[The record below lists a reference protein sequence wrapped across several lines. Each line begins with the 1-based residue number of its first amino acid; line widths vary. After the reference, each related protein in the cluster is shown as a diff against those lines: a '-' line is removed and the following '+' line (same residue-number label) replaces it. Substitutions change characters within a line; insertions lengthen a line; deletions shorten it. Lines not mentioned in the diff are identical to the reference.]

1 MSFKMYITIT
11 DIIGE
16 KTIDLSYPIQ
26 NFDSGKEVAV
36 VSMFSDNIQYKVT
49 ETFNLKLIDNS
60 EKQILNGSYTKREI
74 DAMVGRKHILVDLS
88 NDFRIIK
95 TNKLAKVI
103 DMIFNLNK
111 LDNSG
116 NLKDGRPSDTLS
128 TYYVSS
134 SKDFI
139 LFELQTPQYKALKG
153 GQIVSLTLR
162 STDQNNNVITD
173 GPGTTVLLHIRDHK
187 I

>member
-1 MSFKMYITIT
+1 MYITID

-26 NFDSGKEVAV
+26 NFNSSKEVAV
-36 VSMFSDNIQYKVT
+36 ISMFSDNIQYKVA

-60 EKQILNGSYTKREI
+60 EKHILIGSYTKRET
-74 DAMVGRKHILVDLS
+74 DAIVGGKPILADLS

-95 TNKLAKVI
+95 MNKLAKVI

-116 NLKDGRPSDTLS
+116 NLKDGRPSDALF

-134 SKDFI
+134 SKDFTH
-139 LFELQTPQYKALKG
+139 FGPQTPQYKKLKG
-153 GQIVSLTLR
+153 SQIVSLMLR
-162 STDQNNNVITD
+162 ITDQNNNVITD
-173 GPGTTVLLHIRDHK
+173 GLGATVVLHIRDCK

>member
-1 MSFKMYITIT
+1 MYMTI
-11 DIIGE
+11 DDVIGE

-26 NFDSGKEVAV
+26 NFNSIKEVAV
-36 VSMFSDNIQYKVT
+36 VSMFSNNIQYKVT

-60 EKQILNGSYTKREI
+60 EKQISNGSYTKREI
-74 DAMVGRKHILVDLS
+74 DVIAGRKPILADLS

-103 DMIFNLNK
+103 DMIFNLNE

-116 NLKDGRPSDTLS
+116 NLIDGKPSDALF

-134 SKDFI
+134 SKDFTH
-139 LFELQTPQYKALKG
+139 FEPQTPQYKKLKG

-162 STDQNNNVITD
+162 ITDQNNNVITD
-173 GPGTTVLLHIRDHK
+173 GPGTTVVLHIRDRK

>member
-1 MSFKMYITIT
+1 MYITI
-11 DIIGE
+11 DDVIGE

-26 NFDSGKEVAV
+26 NFDFSQEVAV

-74 DAMVGRKHILVDLS
+74 DAIVGRKPILADLS

-95 TNKLAKVI
+95 MNKLAKFI

-116 NLKDGRPSDTLS
+116 NLKDGRPSDALFM
-128 TYYVSS
+128 YYVSS
-134 SKDFI
+134 SKDFTI
-139 LFELQTPQYKALKG
+139 FNHKPHKYKKLKG
-153 GQIVSLTLR
+153 GQIVSFTLR
-162 STDQNNNVITD
+162 ITHQNTNVITD
-173 GPGTTVLLHIRDHK
+173 RPETTVVLHICDRK

>member
-1 MSFKMYITIT
+1 MYITI
-11 DIIGE
+11 DDVIGE

-26 NFDSGKEVAV
+26 NFDFSNEVAV

-74 DAMVGRKHILVDLS
+74 DVIVGRKPILADLS

-103 DMIFNLNK
+103 DMIFTLNE

-116 NLKDGRPSDTLS
+116 NLKDGRPSDALF

-134 SKDFI
+134 SKDFTH
-139 LFELQTPQYKALKG
+139 FEPQTPQYKKLKG

-162 STDQNNNVITD
+162 ITDQNNNVITD
-173 GPGTTVLLHIRDHK
+173 GPGTTVVLHICDCK

>member
-1 MSFKMYITIT
+1 MYITI
-11 DIIGE
+11 DDVIGE

-26 NFDSGKEVAV
+26 NFDSSKEVAV
-36 VSMFSDNIQYKVT
+36 VSMFSDNIQYEMT
-49 ETFNLKLIDNS
+49 ETFNLKLIGGS

-74 DAMVGRKHILVDLS
+74 DAIVEGKHILADLS

-111 LDNSG
+111 LDNSV
-116 NLKDGRPSDTLS
+116 NIRDGRPSDALF

-134 SKDFI
+134 SKDFTN
-139 LFELQTPQYKALKG
+139 FEPQTPQYKKLKG
-153 GQIVSLTLR
+153 SQIVSLTLR
-162 STDQNNNVITD
+162 ITDQNNNVITD
-173 GPGTTVLLHIRDHK
+173 GPGTTVVLHICDCK